1 MSKEKRPR
9 RPVPKPKVQVQTVT
23 LSASELKATVK
34 SEEGVEEIMA
44 APEMKPYM
52 DLARAWVSHSDVRPA
67 LAAIQ
72 AAPLEK
78 RYVWRI
84 ASALKWGFADFDDL
98 SVRADRDTL
107 ARADFAR
114 LMELLE
120 KRPIQLCFLFAMLV
134 GKRRM
139 EKIML
144 YAIEVTKQ
152 ASNAPD

>member
-114 LMELLE
+114 LMELL
-120 KRPIQLCFLFAMLV
+120 
-134 GKRRM
+134 GKAPHSALLPVRH
-139 EKIML
+139 
-144 YAIEVTKQ
+144 AGGQ
-152 ASNAPD
+152 APHGEDHAVCHRSHQAGQ